1 MNNFMDKIDKK
12 YVKLLGFLIILVFF
26 LILTLNLLYL
36 VRGRV
41 ARNSIINSTIDGK
54 NWPIED
60 VPILVKDGIN
70 ISGDLKNMYNVNCE
84 NEVTYDELRS
94 YLIQL
99 YNAGFEPVK
108 EFGCQNP
115 NNLKTSIE
123 GVKLKE
129 ILWIGEKDNYT
140 VNILWAQRGAKNEYD
155 EEYNYNFEM
164 TLFVTSDSYY
174 FIDDSGDSSGDNE
187 IIQDVNDTQTASGNN
202 G

>member
-36 VRGRV
+36 MRGKV

-70 ISGDLKNMYNVNCE
+70 ISGDLKNMYNVNYE

-140 VNILWAQRGAKNEYD
+140 VNILWAQKGAKNEYD

-187 IIQDVNDTQTASGNN
+187 IIQDVSDTQTASGNN

>member
-12 YVKLLGFLIILVFF
+12 YVKLLGFLIILIFF

-94 YLIQL
+94 YLIEL

-140 VNILWAQRGAKNEYD
+140 VNILWAQKGAKNEYD

-174 FIDDSGDSSGDNE
+174 FIDDRGDSSGDNE